1 MISEDDLKRAEEDIQ
16 KMTDKFIEEVN
27 EVGKKKEQ
35 EIMGNLG
42 RRMAEANR
50 DTDKGKTPKHIA
62 VIMDGNGRWA
72 KARHLPRMAGHRA
85 GTENIRR
92 VIHACIE
99 FGVEYLTIYAFSTE
113 NWKRPKDEV
122 DGLIQLLGEM
132 LDREVAQLH
141 KDGVCIR
148 HIGRL
153 EHLSDILQKKI
164 ADAVELTKNNTT
176 LFLNIAWNYGGRDE
190 IIYACQN
197 LLKAD
202 VAPEALTEDLFSQ
215 YLFTKGTPD
224 PDLMVRTSGE
234 YRTSNYLIWQSAY
247 SEWYFTDT
255 LWPDFDRESLKLA
268 IESFGNRERRYGGA
282 QFRGRQATI
291 C

>member
-1 MISEDDLKRAEEDIQ
+1 
-16 KMTDKFIEEVN
+16 
-27 EVGKKKEQ
+27 
-35 EIMGNLG
+35 
-42 RRMAEANR
+42 MAEANR

-62 VIMDGNGRWA
+62 FIMDGNGRWA

-153 EHLSDILQKKI
+153 EHLSDTIQRKI
-164 ADAVELTKNNTT
+164 ADAVELTKNNTS
-176 LFLNIAWNYGGRDE
+176 LILNIAWNYGGRDE

-197 LLKAD
+197 LLKD
-202 VAPEALTEDLFSQ
+202 GVAPEALTEDLFSQ

-255 LWPDFDRESLKLA
+255 LWPDFDKESLKLA
-268 IESFGNRERRYGGA
+268 IESFGNRERRYGGRNSEDA
-282 QFRGRQATI
+282 KQQYAE
-291 C
+291 